1 MCNEISILLH
11 ILLLA
16 FPPQEHHRL
25 VRPAPI
31 GWHINAT
38 SQRAQ

>member
-1 MCNEISILLH
+1 MCNEIEISLH

-16 FPPQEHHRL
+16 FPSQKHHRL

-31 GWHINAT
+31 SWHIGAT